1 MISRVAHENEALFS
15 VLRALRRAGVSFVT
29 IGSAGLALLHPNV
42 RAQYALPD
50 LDVLISDTDE
60 SLAQFASWAWA
71 EGFALRSWDAAFA
84 PNEDPSVLRGRI
96 YLRATRASVQL
107 DATYE
112 SPVLALRSLEESAR
126 WIDGIP
132 VCEPTWLWRSKL
144 AKDPAAGLSFAV
156 RYGIEVPPEAW
167 DFEG

>member
-1 MISRVAHENEALFS
+1 MTSRVAHENEALFS
-15 VLRALRRAGVSFVT
+15 VLRALGRAGVSFVT

-50 LDVLISDTDE
+50 LDVLVSDTDE
-60 SLAQFASWAWA
+60 SLALFANWARR
-71 EGFALRSWDAAFA
+71 EGFALRSWDAAFG
-84 PNEDPSVLRGRI
+84 PDDDPSVLRGRI
-96 YLRATRASVQL
+96 YLRATRTDVQL

-112 SPVLALRSLEESAR
+112 STVLALRSLVKSAR
-126 WIDGIP
+126 WIDGIA

-144 AKDPAAGLSFAV
+144 AKDPSAALAFAV
-156 RYGIEVPPEAW
+156 RYGIEIPPEAW